1 MRLEYKTKMRLIS
14 KLRNYIIKKERED
27 ITFKLSQIVKFKIG
41 KLLNFRNYIGL
52 NKKIENQI
60 KLQPEGNVKIQF
72 GAGSG
77 KLGEASLKK
86 IDGFIA
92 SDIFGEIPIDITQ
105 RFPIRDKSI
114 NTIFSSHLIEHIHQF
129 EIDNFLS
136 ECCRVLSEDGILI
149 TATPSLEKIA
159 KLLYGPDD
167 NNKNFYMNSH
177 PIALLGRK
185 PTPAR
190 IINCMSHISYGHKFI
205 LDFDTYEDLSFNA
218 GFQKVEKLDVLDI
231 EDVNLRKSLLNR
243 GKKYW
248 LHTELWMSKK
258 S

>member
-1 MRLEYKTKMRLIS
+1 MRLIS
-14 KLRNYIIKKERED
+14 KLRNYINKNERED
-27 ITFKLSQIVKFKIG
+27 IIFKLSQIVKYKIG
-41 KLLNFRNYIGL
+41 KLLNFRNHIGL
-52 NKKIENQI
+52 KKKIENQI
-60 KLQPEGNVKIQF
+60 KLQDQGNVKIQF

-77 KLGEASLKK
+77 NLGEASLKK

-92 SDIFGEIPIDITQ
+92 SDIFGDIPIDITHH
-105 RFPIRDKSI
+105 FPIRDESI

-129 EIDNFLS
+129 QIDKFLS
-136 ECCRVLSEDGILI
+136 ECYRVLSKDGILI

-159 KLLYGPDD
+159 KLLYGTND
-167 NNKNFYMNSH
+167 NDKNFYMNSH
-177 PIALLGRK
+177 PVALLGRK

-190 IINCMSHISYGHKFI
+190 IINCMCHISYGHKFL

-218 GFQKVEKLDVLDI
+218 GFQKVKKLDVLDI
-231 EDVNLRKSLLNR
+231 EDPNLRKALINR

-258 S
+258 KL

>member
-1 MRLEYKTKMRLIS
+1 MWL
-14 KLRNYIIKKERED
+14 LRKFRDYIVKRTERED
-27 ITFKLSQIVKFKIG
+27 IFFKLSLTIKYKLG

-52 NKKIENQI
+52 TKKIENQI

-77 KLGEASLKK
+77 KLGEANLKR

-92 SDIFGEIPIDITQ
+92 SDIFGEIPIDITK
-105 RFPIRDKSI
+105 RFPIRDESI

-129 EIDNFLS
+129 EIDKFLS
-136 ECCRVLSEDGILI
+136 ECFRVLSEDGILI

-159 KLLYGPDD
+159 KLLYGKND
-167 NNKNFYMNSH
+167 NQKKFYMNSH

-205 LDFDTYEDLSFNA
+205 LDFETYQDLCFKA
-218 GFQKVEKLDVLDI
+218 GFEKVEKIDISDI
-231 EDVNLRKSLLNR
+231 EEVNLRKSLINR
-243 GKKYW
+243 DKKYW
-248 LHTELWMSKK
+248 LHTELWTSKK
-258 S
+258 SFR